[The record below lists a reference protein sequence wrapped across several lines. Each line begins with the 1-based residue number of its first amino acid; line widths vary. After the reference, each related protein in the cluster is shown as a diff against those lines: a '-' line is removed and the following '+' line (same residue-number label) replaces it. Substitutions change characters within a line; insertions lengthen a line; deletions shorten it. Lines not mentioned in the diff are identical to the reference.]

1 MKILAFDLPGG
12 HSIDPVAG
20 MPSGGVGEFGKILR
34 LGITLLLI
42 TITLAALIFLI
53 LGGIAWITSQGDK
66 ANVEAAR
73 KRITFAI
80 IGLII
85 AFSAYFIINV
95 IGDFFGVKLLGV
107 PCHLEGWIPIGC

>member
-1 MKILAFDLPGG
+1 MKLLALKFPGG
-12 HSIDPVAG
+12 QIDPVAG
-20 MPSGGVGEFGKILR
+20 MPSGGVDTLGKIIR
-34 LGITLLLI
+34 WGITILFI
-42 TITLAALIFLI
+42 TVTLAALIFLI

-66 ANVEAAR
+66 AKVEAAR